1 MKSIL
6 KKPSILYLF
15 FSLLIVFISWLRW
28 FSTGSLRADENYIV
42 RGDAYVWI
50 YVLGYLASFWSLV
63 WVYYK
68 IVFNQTEFSLSILET
83 KRLSQIA
90 LIVFYFMTV
99 MFASD
104 VYSYLAEGELATRG
118 IFTYT
123 DGTRL
128 SESRFI
134 DYISHWWRDCPNHY
148 GPPLLLIFFLSVK
161 MGGSMMG
168 SYFVLKTIL
177 LIISLLFVE
186 VLYLIFQK
194 HITPKLYNVFA
205 FIVLAPLFMIEGLG
219 QTHVEI
225 FIVLLTALSIHFF
238 LNEKHYF
245 FILFIALA
253 ISCKIMYSAVLIPFV
268 IALYYSKFFTAKQYA
283 HFFRYSLLSMVGI
296 ICIIGVSYIPVW
308 EGIETITNP
317 VKYHGTKTPSRSF
330 TEITIL
336 VYKFGGELIQNGFDI
351 LGLLDKAHQPDFF
364 PKAQVLE
371 YQKKVAPIFAV
382 IGLLLAIW
390 NLIPLWDTKKP
401 ERVLYF
407 FAKLWIIVITV
418 YSPIFNPWYFM
429 PVLLFLIFTSD
440 KSWLVYGIFVIS
452 QSINGQLGNSTI
464 PPKHILE
471 IVSSI
476 QVLIMAPLFLV
487 YFRKHF
493 ILETWLWL
501 KK

>member
-6 KKPSILYLF
+6 KKPCILYLF

-68 IVFNQTEFSLSILET
+68 IVFNQTNFSLSLLET

-104 VYSYLAEGELATRG
+104 IYSYLAEGELATRG

-123 DGTRL
+123 DGSKV
-128 SESRFI
+128 SESKFI

-148 GPPLLLIFFLSVK
+148 GPPLLFVFFLSVK
-161 MGGSMMG
+161 MGVSVMG
-168 SYFVLKTIL
+168 SYIALKTIL
-177 LIISLLFVE
+177 LIISLAFVE
-186 VLYLIFQK
+186 IVYSIFLK
-194 HITPKLYNVFA
+194 HVVQTHHNMFA
-205 FIVLAPLFMIEGLG
+205 FIVLAPLFMIEGVG

-225 FIVLLTALSIHFF
+225 IIVFLIALSIYFYLEVKFF
-238 LNEKHYF
+238 W

-253 ISCKIMYSAVLIPFV
+253 LSCKIMYSAVLIPFV
-268 IALYYSKFFTAKQYA
+268 LALYYTKFFTTKQYA
-283 HFFRYSLLSMVGI
+283 HFFRYSLLSILGI
-296 ICIIGVSYIPVW
+296 LCIIGISYIPVW
-308 EGIETITNP
+308 EGVETITNP
-317 VKYHGTKTPSRSF
+317 IKYHGTKTPSRSF

-336 VYKFGGELIQNGFDI
+336 VYKFGGELIQNGFNI

-364 PKAQVLE
+364 PKVQVLE
-371 YQKKVAPIFAV
+371 YQKKVAPIFAF

-390 NLIPLWDTKKP
+390 NLIPLLGSKKP

-429 PVLLFLIFTSD
+429 PVLLFLIYTSD
-440 KSWLVYGIFVIS
+440 KSWLIYGIFVVS

-464 PPKHILE
+464 PPKHVLE

-493 ILETWLWL
+493 ILETWQWL